1 MSRSWRIKQV
11 SIKLNCPLNPDTRL
25 DLQLDPISLFSSFS
39 TLLTS
44 FSTLWPFSF
53 APFSALFFPLHSPH
67 VFLQTTVHHL
77 EGSLDAG
84 GPPHLPSST
93 LFGHNVCYFSLL
105 LPHACFLVNTVNNG
119 WTMMNNDG
127 NLFSATVNS
136 ILISDRT
143 SSAEPSSPSPRCPRC
158 SRQPRLSSWPAPSS
172 STSGNHQIPTLRCSA
187 CCNICQDSLLSSPP
201 NDLTLRFFLALASA
215 TRLMGRALIS
225 FHFSLYSSTISRVT
239 GTGFLLCFCSSC
251 RNHSGTSHGCSELAN
266 LQKDP
271 TVVLLLTHHRCRRL
285 IYR

>member
-1 MSRSWRIKQV
+1 MSV
-11 SIKLNCPLNPDTRL
+11 KLKAPSTAPLNSDTRL
-25 DLQLDPISLFSSFS
+25 DLPLDPISLFSSFP
-39 TLLTS
+39 TLLAS
-44 FSTLWPFSF
+44 FPTLWPFSF
-53 APFSALFFPLHSPH
+53 APFSTLVFPLHSPH

-93 LFGHNVCYFSLL
+93 LFGHNVRYFSLL
-105 LPHACFLVNTVNNG
+105 LPHTCFLVNA
-119 WTMMNNDG
+119 G
-127 NLFSATVNS
+127 NKTTLFWWKSPFCNSKELRHPDFWSHLFSWAIFSLSEMSTVLTTASAFFLACSIFFNIWKSSNS
-136 ILISDRT
+136 F
-143 SSAEPSSPSPRCPRC
+143 
-158 SRQPRLSSWPAPSS
+158 
-172 STSGNHQIPTLRCSA
+172 
-187 CCNICQDSLLSSPP
+187 CCNICQDSFLALLPSPP
-201 NDLTLRFFLALASA
+201 NGLTLRFFLALASA

-271 TVVLLLTHHRCRRL
+271 TVVLQLTHHRYWRL
-285 IYR
+285 ILLF